1 MKRIV
6 ILGAG
11 FGGVYTAL
19 HLLKRLKPKDQVEI
33 LLINK
38 TNYFLF
44 SPMLHEVATGG
55 LNRSNIVQPIRE
67 ILQRPQFN
75 FIRCTA
81 KEINLEKKTITTEKT
96 VLSYDYLVIALGAEN
111 EFFNIPGAQE
121 HTLPLKSLP
130 DAVAIRNHVLDTLEY
145 SSALLKVKNQ
155 KPDLSFVI
163 VGAGP
168 TGVELAGELA
178 EFVDQNLQVN
188 YPHLKEYGRKIYL
201 LQRGPAIMPFI
212 CNHCR
217 QDALKKLAKE
227 NVTVMTNAAVTKVA
241 KEAVEINNKQKIA
254 TTTTI
259 WTSGVK
265 PATIPTTPKIT
276 DEKGFFPVDAYLRVK
291 GAENVYALGDCALL
305 MNPPDG
311 KPVPALAQAAV
322 KEAKVL
328 AQNILHDIRK
338 QPLKQFTFKQSG
350 LLVSVGK
357 RFAVAEI
364 HGIKFK
370 GFFAWWLWRTIYLTK
385 LVGFRNK
392 LTVAYDWTLNL
403 FFPRDTT
410 QI

>member
-19 HLLKRLKPKDQVEI
+19 HLLKRLKRQDQVEV

-44 SPMLHEVATGG
+44 SPLLHEVATGG

-67 ILQRPQFN
+67 ILRHPKFN

-96 VLSYDYLVIALGAEN
+96 ILSYDYLVIALGAEN
-111 EFFNIPGAQE
+111 ECYNIPGAKE
-121 HTLPLKSLP
+121 HAFPLKNLQ
-130 DAVAIRNHVLDTLEY
+130 DAVAIRNHVLDVLEY
-145 SSALLKVKNQ
+145 SSALLKVKKQ
-155 KPDLSFVI
+155 KPELSFVI

-168 TGVELAGELA
+168 TGVEVAGELA
-178 EFVDQNLQVN
+178 EFVDQNLRVN
-188 YPHLKEYGRKIYL
+188 YPQLREYGRKIYL
-201 LQRGPAIMPFI
+201 LQRGPDIMPFI
-212 CNHCR
+212 SQRCR
-217 QDALKKLAKE
+217 QEALKKLARE
-227 NVTVMTNAAVTKVA
+227 HVTVMTNAPLTKVT
-241 KEAVEINNKQKIA
+241 KEAVEINEKQRIPSTA
-254 TTTTI
+254 VI
-259 WTSGVK
+259 WTSGIK
-265 PATIPTTPKIT
+265 PASLPTTPRIT

-291 GAENVYALGDCALL
+291 GAENVFALGDCALL
-305 MNPPDG
+305 INSHDG
-311 KPVPALAQAAV
+311 KPVPALAQTAV
-322 KEAKVL
+322 KEAKIL
-328 AQNILHDIRK
+328 AYNILKDIKK
-338 QPLKQFTFKQSG
+338 QPLKPFVFKQSG

-357 RFAVAEI
+357 RFAVADI

-392 LTVAYDWTLNL
+392 LQVAYDWTLNL